1 VILLTAAVGSLIG
14 AILGSMDSCSSEIRN
29 VTTTT
34 TSVVTTTELV
44 VTPLAASLL
53 IDGSG
58 SMGSGID
65 SKWEQAKAALP
76 VLANALNASMNNNT
90 DGNKFSVSL
99 IQWSGINQANVEME
113 QTTDVSGISAA
124 ISSMSQFDGQT
135 AWGKALCDCYSE
147 LESGPNAA
155 TSSKMCVLMSDGE
168 LFVSSGNKEDVGTCT
183 NLDNACSGSITTQT
197 EAADCLKNE
206 MNYTIFGILVQDTDN
221 TAFTDVRATSSC
233 DASNC
238 VAYNNCDCDYFLFL
252 QNFTELKDRSATI
265 ASYQR
270 SLATSTQVITS
281 TSTQQ
286 ILTESSVSV
295 CSLDFLYALIAF
307 GPFLGYLIYRVVMI
321 KAKSKSI
328 RKQLYEMIRNGE
340 LSRNDIRH
348 FATVAANLLLPKN
361 FKSDVDW
368 IISYIMFQCPCL
380 LPASRSDLEA
390 VFAASTIAL

>member
-1 VILLTAAVGSLIG
+1 VILLSAAVGALIG
-14 AILGSMDSCSSEIRN
+14 AILGSLDSCSSEIRN
-29 VTTTT
+29 VTTTRT
-34 TSVVTTTELV
+34 QIVNTTELV

-53 IDGSG
+53 LDASG
-58 SMGSGID
+58 SMGSNNG
-65 SKWEQAKAALP
+65 SKWEEAKAALP
-76 VLANALNASMNNNT
+76 VLANTLDVSMNNNT

-99 IQWSGINQANVEME
+99 IQWSGINQAIVEME
-113 QTTDVSGISAA
+113 QTTDVSGISTV
-124 ISSMSQFDGQT
+124 ISSMSKLGGQT

-206 MNYTIFGILVQDTDN
+206 MNYTIFGILVQDTADA
-221 TAFTDVRATSSC
+221 AFEDVRATSSC
-233 DASNC
+233 DPSNC
-238 VAYNNCDCDYFLFL
+238 VAKNNCDCDYFLFL
-252 QNFTELKDRSATI
+252 QNFTELQDRSATI

-270 SLATSTQVITS
+270 SLATSTEVITS